1 MDQQKYE
8 EQLLKLKQIH
18 EKAKA
23 EARIVDEVVEE
34 RKKAVASLVGDAWKT
49 KTFPDRYR
57 STLDPLLARKFK
69 TKAGLSS
76 IRLEQLLLDVDR
88 IDTFGNENLR
98 AQRKEEVKYIQ
109 SILRKADALNVKAAK
124 LVGFQ
129 ERLANIGRQ
138 TLKKCFEAAPE
149 LTGDQPKQ
157 EVKLSPS
164 LTKEG
169 IMRKRKLT
177 DPNPAEQPEYSV
189 NPADVESMDVEKDG
203 DEIPIDHP
211 DSANNLVKAQE
222 EMDRQTE
229 EYYNS
234 DQQSPESTAG
244 EGGSKGKQNEKSGGR
259 GQHKSERVT
268 QTTHEEPGTEPN
280 VRIEELPR
288 AFVMTVVDHNAPH
301 ARVAIDN
308 DGVLSITVPGKS
320 PVRYSLGQNINMA
333 GVTKEIQGRNL
344 RIVLP
349 RRSALPMR
357 TGRSYNGDAMPRDR
371 RRGGDF
377 WSRF

>member
-18 EKAKA
+18 EKATA
-23 EARIVDEVVEE
+23 EARIVDQVVEE

-88 IDTFGNENLR
+88 IDTFGNEELR

-138 TLKKCFEAAPE
+138 TLKKCLEPAPE
-149 LTGDQPKQ
+149 QTRDQPKQ

-164 LTKEG
+164 LKEERT
-169 IMRKRKLT
+169 MRKRKLI
-177 DPNPAEQPEYSV
+177 DPVPEHPGYSPNPAEDEL
-189 NPADVESMDVEKDG
+189 MDVENDG
-203 DEIPIDHP
+203 DEIPIEHA
-211 DSANNLVKAQE
+211 DSADNLVKAQE
-222 EMDRQTE
+222 EMDRQAE
-229 EYYNS
+229 EYYKS
-234 DQQSPESTAG
+234 VQQSQQSTAR
-244 EGGSKGKQNEKSGGR
+244 EGGSKEKQNHKSAER

-268 QTTHEEPGTEPN
+268 QTTHGEAGTEPN

-288 AFVMTVVDHNAPH
+288 AFVMTVVDHNAPR

-357 TGRSYNGDAMPRDR
+357 TGRSYDEDAMPWG
-371 RRGGDF
+371 RRGRSEF